1 VAEQRALIIGIE
13 KYKDPHLKRR
23 VGTTRALREVSLRL
37 TQGGWETR
45 FLSDESSTLQDRPG
59 LTHILEAI
67 SWLKSSETSLLIL
80 SGEVLSGRFYPYDAR
95 SQFLSQ
101 TTLMIKDLID
111 ELPRSS
117 GVILDGL
124 STPQDL
130 EGVDWSLC
138 AGQQEAEG
146 LNLFSEYGP
155 TCFLHAI
162 VVSLNQCPL
171 DQPLSVR
178 NFFNAVKDN
187 DAPSTSFHNYS
198 SIESVSILTP
208 TSISQIGVESDPELD
223 VSSLSIDEQA
233 TYGGRF
239 LERGRY
245 QLLRVLGE
253 GGIGQ
258 VYLSQDHHLKIKRAI
273 KVLKI
278 PDQLTEPQQEQIRG
292 RMLQSVRAAQTLS
305 EHSHH
310 VVQVFDFRID
320 GALELPYIVME
331 YLDGV
336 TLSRRIYN
344 NPLSLEQVFE
354 VGLTLAE
361 TIAIAHEHKVIHRDL
376 KPENIMLIDR
386 KGTPLFVKLLDF
398 DLVKVE
404 FSEVKTQEG
413 QILGTLEYMAPEQL
427 KGMEIDERADVYSL
441 AAILYECFSGARA
454 NSGQSQRELIKT
466 LLDTGVTPLEQ
477 VAPHLP
483 LPICQLINR
492 SLSLDPTDRPP
503 DGRTFYTAL
512 DALKSYKK
520 ALSNLLTPMPLA
532 QINSSS
538 SGGRALTP
546 KTYDHLL
553 SDTPDIHSDTLNYR
567 DVSSSP
573 IEEKVTKEEKIKNAD
588 AEGLAYVD
596 DPEALADQSTLEER
610 SPKGLT
616 SSTSVKSHVI
626 SFIIIGALFGGL
638 LAISSIIKYSKP
650 PPETPQEPSKPLTSL
665 TSQPPPNESP
675 TALPPLNL
683 LPVPSANWG
692 SVQVDVLD
700 GMRRYQGGRLQD
712 QVARFVYEH
721 YFKVIPGDP
730 PHPAWSDLSGLRWRL
745 LKRAPLN
752 QVMRMSN
759 VLIYPQALYEL
770 NLTQRPEVTSSAL
783 FGEVIVLDQGLLTLD
798 QQGACKN
805 LEPNTLVTAGS
816 WVVPGYR
823 RLNGQCEAKNC
834 LKRALTAY
842 KKAKRQR
849 ARSRIRLTFTVER
862 YLAEAE
868 EQHHTTEGRIKC
880 ALK

>member
-1 VAEQRALIIGIE
+1 MTGQRALIIGIE
-13 KYKDPHLKRR
+13 NYKDPHLKRR
-23 VGTTRALREVSLRL
+23 IGTTRALREVSLRL

-67 SWLKSSETSLLIL
+67 SWLKSGEISLLIL
-80 SGEVLSGRFYPYDAR
+80 SGEVRSGRFFPYDAR

-101 TTLMIKDLID
+101 TTLGIKDLLD
-111 ELPRSS
+111 ELPKAS

-124 STPQDL
+124 ATPQDL

-138 AGQQEAEG
+138 AGQQDTEG

-171 DQPLSVR
+171 DSPLSVR
-178 NFFNAVKDN
+178 KFFKSVQEN
-187 DAPSTSFHNYS
+187 DAPPTSFHNYS

-208 TSISQIGVESDPELD
+208 TSISRIGIESDPELD

-239 LERGRY
+239 LEQGRY

-278 PDQLTEPQQEQIRG
+278 PDRLTETQQEQIRG

-331 YLDGV
+331 YLDGQ

-344 NPLSLEQVFE
+344 HPLNLEQVFE

-376 KPENIMLIDR
+376 KPENVMLIER
-386 KGTPLFVKLLDF
+386 ESSPLFVKLLDF

-441 AAILYECFSGARA
+441 AAILYECFSGVRA

-466 LLDTGVTPLEQ
+466 LLDTGVPPLEQ

-483 LPICQLINR
+483 LPICQLINK

-503 DGRTFYTAL
+503 NGRAFYTML
-512 DALKSYKK
+512 EALKVYKK
-520 ALSNLLTPMPLA
+520 TLSNMLTPAPLG
-532 QINSSS
+532 QINSHSLD
-538 SGGRALTP
+538 GVTLAP
-546 KTYDHLL
+546 ETYDHLR
-553 SDTPDIHSDTLNYR
+553 SETPDINSDTLNYI
-567 DVSSSP
+567 DLSP
-573 IEEKVTKEEKIKNAD
+573 SLEEEAIKHSD
-588 AEGLAYVD
+588 AGGHAYVSE
-596 DPEALADQSTLEER
+596 PIALADQSTLEDR
-610 SPKGLT
+610 SPQDL
-616 SSTSVKSHVI
+616 SSPSSARSHMI
-626 SFIIIGALFGGL
+626 SFIIIGVLFGGL
-638 LAISSIIKYSKP
+638 LTLSSMINSPKAITEES
-650 PPETPQEPSKPLTSL
+650 QEHTEPLTPR
-665 TSQPPPNESP
+665 QPPKRESP
-675 TALPPLNL
+675 TALPPINL
-683 LPVPSANWG
+683 LPLPSPNWDM
-692 SVQVDVLD
+692 VQVDVID
-700 GMRRYQGGRLQD
+700 GMRRYRGGRLQD
-712 QVARFVYEH
+712 QLARFVYEH
-721 YFKVIPGDP
+721 YFKLIPGDP

-745 LKRAPLN
+745 LNRAPLN

-770 NLTQRPEVTSSAL
+770 NLTQRPKVTFSDL
-783 FGEVIVLDQGLLTLD
+783 FGEVILFDQGLLTLD
-798 QQGACKN
+798 QRGACQN
-805 LEPNTLVTAGS
+805 LDPNLLITAAS

-823 RLNGQCEAKNC
+823 RLNGKCEAQNC
-834 LKRALTAY
+834 LKGPLPAY
-842 KKAKRQR
+842 KKSKRAR
-849 ARSRIRLTFTVER
+849 ARSRLKLTLNVHR
-862 YLAEAE
+862 YSLEGE
-868 EQHHTTEGRIKC
+868 GQHLITEGRMKC